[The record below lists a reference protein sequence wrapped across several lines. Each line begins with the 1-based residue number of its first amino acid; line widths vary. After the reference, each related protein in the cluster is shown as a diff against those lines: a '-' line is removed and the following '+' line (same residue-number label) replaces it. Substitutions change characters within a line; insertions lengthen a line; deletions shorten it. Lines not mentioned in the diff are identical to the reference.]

1 MSDDHDS
8 IFSACAQLL
17 VKSEDLSRVRVSLA
31 SVTEAGRAAVLMR
44 HQENRSK
51 IELRLLPGIP
61 SFAPD
66 AFSRVVDQMER
77 TTLVSPRIA
86 QRLLRTDSVLRQIV
100 NLQVDYHAPG
110 FWLELDLDATLS
122 RCGSPGDVFALF
134 EMSGRDGMVA
144 EALANLNAA
153 AWVSPIR
160 CTVQYHSGYSGFWD
174 SWDLGYL
181 ELGSVSGM
189 KTRLDEMADRQKI
202 SSSRAA
208 CFADWL
214 DLLAERTSTLLSIR
228 VIRK

>member
-8 IFSACAQLL
+8 FFSACAQLL
-17 VKSEDLSRVRVSLA
+17 IKSEDLSRVRVSLA
-31 SVTEAGRAAVLMR
+31 SVTDAGRAAVAMR

-86 QRLLRTDSVLRQIV
+86 QRLLRTDSMLRQIA
-100 NLQVDYHAPG
+100 NPQVGCRSPSYLLD
-110 FWLELDLDATLS
+110 LDLDATLS
-122 RCGSPGDVFALF
+122 RCVSPGDIFALF
-134 EMSGRDGMVA
+134 EISGQDGMVA

-160 CTVQYHSGYSGFWD
+160 CTVQYCSRHNGFWD

-189 KTRLDEMADRQKI
+189 KTRLNEMADRQKI
-202 SSSRAA
+202 SSSRAS

-214 DLLAERTSTLLSIR
+214 NVLAERASTLLPIR